1 MAAQLGEARCQPL
14 QYLQ

>member
-14 QYLQ
+14 QYLP